1 MFKKSLKQQK
11 KSAAADGGL
20 ALSSLSSI
28 SESISCSNE
37 KSKLVKKC
45 ETQNQLWYTHFHHNN
60 IYYFK
65 NCTVYIVINQAKTKA
80 SCNVENY
87 LIFKKYFIIDT
98 IYNG

>member
-1 MFKKSLKQQK
+1 MADMIKGIYYMRHTCCIHFRYLISMSLSSFDCIMFKKSLKQQK

-45 ETQNQLWYTHFHHNN
+45 ETQNQL
-60 IYYFK
+60 
-65 NCTVYIVINQAKTKA
+65 
-80 SCNVENY
+80 
-87 LIFKKYFIIDT
+87 
-98 IYNG
+98 

>member
-1 MFKKSLKQQK
+1 MFKKSPKQQK

-45 ETQNQLWYTHFHHNN
+45 ETQNQLW
-60 IYYFK
+60 
-65 NCTVYIVINQAKTKA
+65 
-80 SCNVENY
+80 
-87 LIFKKYFIIDT
+87 
-98 IYNG
+98 

>member
-45 ETQNQLWYTHFHHNN
+45 ETQNQL
-60 IYYFK
+60 
-65 NCTVYIVINQAKTKA
+65 
-80 SCNVENY
+80 
-87 LIFKKYFIIDT
+87 
-98 IYNG
+98 